1 MVKRGTPS
9 KGGEE
14 GEERQRGC
22 PVPSSPGFQAFAG
35 CIWSGTRHD
44 QGHRLRLYVSAGVP
58 KGLSGGK
65 LDDVGLW
72 CMNSAQG

>member
-35 CIWSGTRHD
+35 WIWSGTRD
-44 QGHRLRLYVSAGVP
+44 TTRDTDCVCMSQRACRKGSAVESWMTSVCGV
-58 KGLSGGK
+58 
-65 LDDVGLW
+65 
-72 CMNSAQG
+72 